1 MLTGGYVSM
10 FLVTKY
16 NIEGETEDL
25 PNLIYGRCNHA
36 CGEVTR
42 SDGSIVSLGME
53 HENIMNVTFH
63 PSTLQ
68 TYIVTGGEFYGGEIL
83 SSTEILVKDGGTS
96 WKSVAELPYKA
107 RSLRGVSLD
116 NGLFIV
122 TGKNILGVA
131 SLN

>member
-1 MLTGGYVSM
+1 MVFRYHCAIETEEAVVLTGGYVSM

-16 NIEGETEDL
+16 NIEGEAEDL

-63 PSTLQ
+63 HLQ
-68 TYIVTGGEFYGGEIL
+68 PCRFIL
-83 SSTEILVKDGGTS
+83 
-96 WKSVAELPYKA
+96 
-107 RSLRGVSLD
+107 
-116 NGLFIV
+116 
-122 TGKNILGVA
+122 
-131 SLN
+131 